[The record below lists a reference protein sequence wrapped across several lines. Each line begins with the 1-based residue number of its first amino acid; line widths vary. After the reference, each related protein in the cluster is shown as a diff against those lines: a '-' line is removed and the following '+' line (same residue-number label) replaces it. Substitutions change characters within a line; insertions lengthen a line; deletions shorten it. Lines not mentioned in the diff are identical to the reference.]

1 VGDDVCEASGEGE
14 TNVFNGFGDLTSRKS
29 RMAGYARILSYE
41 FDKEGNRTR
50 VTHPDGAYFTYGRDG
65 LNRVCRLDE
74 AAGPK
79 ACDDTTNPSPMV
91 KITYRPSGGRLDLI
105 RPNTVVTTINVDNAL
120 RLGSFTQDFVGITN
134 DLTNTFTYNAA
145 SQITKLTQS
154 NPIYTFNQL
163 VSRAG
168 AWQSNGLNQISSIA
182 GQNLSYDP
190 AGNLTNDG
198 AGMTFTFDM
207 ENHLVA
213 TGGTK
218 ASTLVY
224 DVLGRLSRI
233 TVDATTTQFLYDG
246 DALVGE
252 YVGSTMTRRYVHGD
266 QVDEPLVQYNSASV
280 GASYR
285 RYLHADHQGSII
297 AHSDSAGAMPVRNA
311 YDPYGIPSTVNPA
324 NDGRFGFTGQA
335 WLKELGLNYYKAR
348 MYSPKLGR
356 FLQSDPIFYKDD
368 MNLYAYAGNDPFNKT
383 DPTGLCE
390 TVNGQITDCE
400 VIVRVPDPQSTNPNY
415 PYRETPW
422 SNLTAQQQ
430 APLQSQYDQAA
441 AVGQE
446 IQNTGSAGEQAS
458 WAGTTSIVFAP
469 QENPTDA
476 NGSTTLAQH
485 LGTSVGGQI
494 IFFAGAITNTAENQ
508 RFIAGHEIEHGVEPQ
523 ASESRNVESMAP
535 GPAQDAARLLME
547 QHTDQAAV
555 SFLRPR
561 GLIGPKICLSKY
573 SGCL

>member
-1 VGDDVCEASGEGE
+1 
-14 TNVFNGFGDLTSRKS
+14 
-29 RMAGYARILSYE
+29 
-41 FDKEGNRTR
+41 

-79 ACDDTTNPSPMV
+79 ACDDTTNPSAMV

-105 RPNTVVTTINVDNAL
+105 RPNTVLTTINVDNAL
-120 RLGSFTQDFVGITN
+120 RLGSFKQDFVGITN
-134 DLTNTFTYNAA
+134 DLTNSFTYNAA

-154 NPIYTFNQL
+154 NSIYTFNQL
-163 VSRAG
+163 VSRTG

-182 GQNLSYDP
+182 GQTLTYDP

-198 AGMTFTFDM
+198 AGMNFTFDM

-233 TVDATTTQFLYDG
+233 TVDSTTTQFLYDG

-348 MYSPKLGR
+348 IYSPKLGR
-356 FLQSDPIFYKDD
+356 FLQTDPIFYEDD
-368 MNLYAYAGNDPFNKT
+368 MNMYGYTGNDPINRN
-383 DPTGLCE
+383 DPTGTVDE
-390 TVNGQITDCE
+390 TLGMKCFAMETGIGSVCAGPGLTTNDEDRMNVAQKSLQTLQKRVDARNDLQTPEEAAQAFCDLGACAIYEQTGLESKANIVPDGANQYRLRDMRVGKEGSVNTPYTFGMIADVHIHKAGAEGFSGWSYARGGHLEISRSGDIAMNVIRESDGYVFRAGDRAGWFFNTTAYLNAVNG
-400 VIVRVPDPQSTNPNY
+400 
-415 PYRETPW
+415 
-422 SNLTAQQQ
+422 
-430 APLQSQYDQAA
+430 
-441 AVGQE
+441 
-446 IQNTGSAGEQAS
+446 
-458 WAGTTSIVFAP
+458 GTYV
-469 QENPTDA
+469 DA
-476 NGSTTLAQH
+476 RQ
-485 LGTSVGGQI
+485 
-494 IFFAGAITNTAENQ
+494 
-508 RFIAGHEIEHGVEPQ
+508 FIRRI
-523 ASESRNVESMAP
+523 R
-535 GPAQDAARLLME
+535 
-547 QHTDQAAV
+547 
-555 SFLRPR
+555 
-561 GLIGPKICLSKY
+561 
-573 SGCL
+573 